1 MLSDEYKVAT
11 QDGGG
16 LWSGHTSTFTIQL
29 PVWCIEKN
37 ISCIHIETCMDSCF
51 VFLKGENR

>member
-1 MLSDEYKVAT
+1 MLSNEYRVAT

-29 PVWCIEKN
+29 PVWRLEKN
-37 ISCIHIETCMDSCF
+37 ISCIKIEICMDSCF
-51 VFLKGENR
+51 VFLKKENQ